1 MTFIAR
7 ITECKNWEWISLCQN
22 YKLKDLSLFS
32 NVRLTLGLKILPM
45 TSIYLSLIFLTF
57 YSQVAQFCHLS
68 CDIYFTHFYFPENFN
83 VYFYFPGDIKCLTFF
98 AGLQTMLWRRG
109 HQPWRKNI
117 GRQVFRVRSQVE
129 CERLYATIP
138 LWSFL
143 RLLEIEGAGTI
154 RRITFPIKVIY
165 SQKMFFLS
173 SDKPTKYFTNFCH
186 SL

>member
-1 MTFIAR
+1 MTFLAG
-7 ITECKNWEWISLCQN
+7 SQN
-22 YKLKDLSLFS
+22 YKLKYLSLFS
-32 NVRLTLGLKILPM
+32 NVKLTLGLRILPM
-45 TSIYLSLIFLTF
+45 TSMCLSLIFLPF
-57 YSQVAQFCHLS
+57 SSQVAQFCHLS

-83 VYFYFPGDIKCLTFF
+83 VYFYFPEDIKCLTFF

-165 SQKMFFLS
+165 SQKNFFLS